1 MSWRRGAGATS
12 GRAALAGR
20 FLLMLA
26 GSTVSTLA
34 YALTIKAGIGLG
46 PLYVFQDGFARATHI
61 SIGASVTA
69 TGFMFVAVA
78 VGLRTW
84 PGPGTL
90 VLPVYGGVALD
101 AVLPHVPAVPGW
113 PLRIAAVV
121 GATFAMAL
129 GGALVIR
136 ARVGVAAY
144 DAVMLGLHRM
154 LGGRI
159 ALVRLGMEASVL
171 VVGGV
176 LGGAV
181 GLGTVLTGALIG
193 PSLQFWLRRLG
204 VRPPARAGARPA
216 LRRPAPVVCPATVP
230 APLGAASASI
240 PDVAAR

>member
-1 MSWRRGAGATS
+1 M
-12 GRAALAGR
+12 
-20 FLLMLA
+20 FA

-46 PLYVFQDGFARATHI
+46 PLYVLQDGFARSAHI

-69 TGFMFVAVA
+69 TGFMFVALA
-78 VGLRTW
+78 ACLRTW

-90 VLPVYGGVALD
+90 VLPVYGGVTLN
-101 AVLPHVPAVPGW
+101 AVLPYVPSVSGW

-144 DAVMLGLHRM
+144 DAVMLGLHRIV
-154 LGGRI
+154 GGRI
-159 ALVRLGMEASVL
+159 ALIRLGMEASVL
-171 VVGGV
+171 VVGAV

-181 GLGTVLTGALIG
+181 GLGTVLTGTLIG
-193 PSLQFWLRRLG
+193 PGLQFWLRRLG
-204 VRPPARAGARPA
+204 VRSPSGAAAVPAGRPGPFAGAPGS
-216 LRRPAPVVCPATVP
+216 VP
-230 APLGAASASI
+230 DAAAG
-240 PDVAAR
+240 